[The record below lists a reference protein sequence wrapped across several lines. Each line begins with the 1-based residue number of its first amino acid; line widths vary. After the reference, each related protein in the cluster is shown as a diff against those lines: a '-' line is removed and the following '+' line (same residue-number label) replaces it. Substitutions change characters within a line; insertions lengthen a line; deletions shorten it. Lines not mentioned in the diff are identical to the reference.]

1 MAKRK
6 EITAVSY
13 IELDG
18 TTYEFNTLSEKKRR
32 ECTARMMKNVGDAVS
47 DYLNTHP
54 DEARVYIENAKAEG
68 KLIPL

>member
-6 EITAVSY
+6 EIIAVSY

-18 TTYEFNTLSEKKRR
+18 TTYEFNSLSEKKRR
-32 ECTARMMKNVGDAVS
+32 ECITRMMKNAGNAVS

-54 DEARVYIENAKAEG
+54 DEARDYIENARAEG
-68 KLIPL
+68 RLVSL